1 MSKDCPYFLVL
12 HQLEMVIHTGGKLM
26 RIVGDIDQGLTRTL
40 AELLDDSG
48 GLFLM
53 AHIQTVQRLVENDQ
67 VGIFHESTGQKH

>member
-1 MSKDCPYFLVL
+1 MSKECPYFLVL
-12 HQLEMVIHTGGKLM
+12 HQLEMMIHAGGQFM
-26 RIVGDIDQGLTRTL
+26 GIVGDIDQGLPRSL
-40 AELLDDSG
+40 AETLYDGS

>member
-1 MSKDCPYFLVL
+1 MSKECPYFLVL
-12 HQLEMVIHTGGKLM
+12 HQLEMMIHTGGKLM
-26 RIVGDIDQGLTRTL
+26 RIVGDVDQGLPRSL
-40 AELLDDSG
+40 AETLYDGS